1 MKRNIL
7 SAFLSFLLVLSLLGA
22 VPAAA
27 GVSGGDASV
36 CRIDASGYTTLGAAL
51 QAVMEGQ
58 TIVLLTDIDY
68 DSPIMASTRSFS
80 IDLAGYSLSIATS
93 EVYCLAATGGK
104 QLSISN
110 SGGAPCRLTITQTI
124 AETDM
129 AAASNFG
136 AVCCNH
142 AASRIEIAD
151 NIVTSVSTNMIGV
164 DGDAGSIYIGSGS
177 IVADRAGIRVIGAGT
192 VQFAGNVSG
201 MGSGAEGLD
210 CRMGDIAVTGDVF
223 SNGIGVD
230 AQSLGKV
237 TVDGSVTTGPAVGNI
252 GVYSKSSAEVHITG
266 DVTSVTKGVFAEG
279 GTILVDGAV
288 VAGGA
293 DSTGAYSRDLLSENN
308 AQGTVTIGGS
318 VYGLRY
324 GVEAQEGGTVLVR
337 ADAFSTIGTTTYT
350 SAAVYARGV
359 GSMAIVA
366 GNAGALG
373 QNSAG
378 VEVYAGGTAEV
389 NGNVSAAE
397 AASYGVKALSGS
409 YYGTMYGSIATIDGT
424 ITAAKYILVG
434 STEKAADGY
443 SELTPNGYRSFSGGT
458 PTCYVYVK
466 APAEQAQTPAA
477 DPPGGAVA
485 SGTAVTLTTATP
497 GAEIRYTLDGSA
509 PSADSALY
517 TEPIPITAAVTIR
530 AVALKTGLAASA
542 VMTER
547 YTILQAAEMPAA
559 DPPGGVVASGTA
571 VTLTTATPGAEIR
584 YTLDGSA
591 PSAASALY
599 TGPIPVT
606 AAVTIRAVAFKAGL
620 AASAVMTERYTLVT
634 PPSAGGTGGSGG
646 AAVTAYFVI
655 TASAGEGGSISPAGK
670 TSVAAGGG
678 AVYAI
683 VPQPGYRIADVLVD
697 GVSVGGVSEYR
708 FSSVR
713 ANHTIAASFEHDCP
727 SEAYADLNT
736 ALWYHEG
743 TDFVL
748 SKRLFVG
755 VSAARFGPDSPMSR
769 AMAVVILFRLA
780 GAPVQSGGGGFS
792 DVPAGAWYAAAAA
805 WGVKAGV
812 IDGYGDGSFRPNI
825 PVTREQFAAL
835 LLRYAKNAGRNVA
848 ADRTSDL
855 RAFADA
861 EDVSGYALS
870 AVKWACGVGLLA
882 GDSRQRL
889 RPAAVLTRAEAAVLF
904 MRFCRE
910 IV

>member
-36 CRIDASGYTTLGAAL
+36 CRIGASGYTTLGAAL
-51 QAVMEGQ
+51 QAVMDGQ
-58 TIVLLTDIDY
+58 TIVLLTDISH
-68 DSPIMASTRSFS
+68 DSPIIASTRSFS
-80 IDLAGYSLSIATS
+80 IDLAGCSLSIATS

-110 SGGAPCRLTITQTI
+110 SSGAPCRLTVTQTI

-151 NIVTSVSTNMIGV
+151 NVDTSVSTNMIGV
-164 DGDAGSIYIGSGS
+164 DGDAGSIRIGSGS
-177 IVADRAGIRVIGAGT
+177 IVAGRAGIRVIGAGT
-192 VQFAGNVSG
+192 VQFAGDVSG

-210 CRMGDIAVTGDVF
+210 CRMGVIAVTGDVF

-237 TVDGSVTTGPAVGNI
+237 TVYGSVTTGPAVGNI

-279 GTILVDGAV
+279 GTILVDGTV

-293 DSTGAYSRDLLSENN
+293 DSTGAYSRDLLSEN

-318 VYGLRY
+318 VYGCRY
-324 GVEAQEGGTVLVR
+324 GVEAQEDGTVLVG
-337 ADAFSTIGTTTYT
+337 ADAFSTAGATTYA
-350 SAAVYARGV
+350 SAAVYVRGV

-366 GNAGALG
+366 GNAGARG

-389 NGNVSAAE
+389 NGNVRAAE

-485 SGTAVTLTTATP
+485 SGTAVTLTSATP
-497 GAEIRYTLDGSA
+497 GAEIRYTLDDSA
-509 PSADSALY
+509 PSAGSTLY
-517 TEPIPITAAVTIR
+517 TGPIPVTAAVTIR
-530 AVALKTGLAASA
+530 AVAFKAGLAASA

-559 DPPGGVVASGTA
+559 DPPGGAVASGTA
-571 VTLTTATPGAEIR
+571 VTLTSATPGAEIR
-584 YTLDGSA
+584 YTLDGSV

-599 TGPIPVT
+599 TGPIPIT

-670 TSVAAGGG
+670 TSVAADGG

-697 GVSVGGVSEYR
+697 GASVGAVSEYR

-713 ANHTIAASFEHDCP
+713 ADHTIAARFGRDCP
-727 SEAYADLNT
+727 SEACADLNT

-755 VSAARFGPDSPMSR
+755 VSADRFGPDSPMTR
-769 AMAVVILFRLA
+769 AMAIVILHRLA
-780 GAPVQSGGGGFS
+780 GSPPQSGGSGFS
-792 DVPAGAWYAAAAA
+792 DVPADAWYAAAAA

-848 ADRTSDL
+848 ADQTSDL
-855 RAFADA
+855 RAFTDA
-861 EDVSGYALS
+861 EDVSVYALA
-870 AVKWACGVGLLA
+870 AVKWACGVGLFA